1 MKLIIQIPCLDEEQ
15 SIGQTLADL
24 PKSLPGIDVIETLI
38 VNDGSSDGTIETA
51 RAHGADHVVSHKTN
65 QGLAEAFRTGLAEA
79 LRLGADIIVNTD
91 GDNQYAGSDVARLV
105 RPIVDH
111 EADFVIGVRDIASI
125 RHFSARKRYL
135 QYLGSWVVRQLSAT
149 AIRDVTSGF
158 RALSRAAATRLD
170 LVTDYTHTLE
180 TIVTLGK
187 ERVAMTQVDVATN
200 DKLRESRLFRSNVGY
215 VLRCSADLVRIYLR
229 YEALKSFVF
238 LGCVA
243 FAIAIAG
250 GSYYLVN
257 RLALDGRSYVALA
270 LSSLLFIAGL
280 QFVIL
285 GFLGDSIACN
295 RRMLSSIARHQ
306 RRLESDSR
314 LQE

>member
-1 MKLIIQIPCLDEEQ
+1 VKLIIQIPCLNEEQ
-15 SIGQTLADL
+15 SIGQTLSDL

-38 VNDGSSDGTIETA
+38 VNDGSDDRTVDAA
-51 RAHGADHVVSHKTN
+51 RAHGADHIVSHKAN
-65 QGLAEAFRTGLAEA
+65 QGLAQAFRTGLAEA

-91 GDNQYAGSDVARLV
+91 GDNQYAGSDIARLV

-111 EADFVIGVRDIASI
+111 EADFVVGVRDIGAI

-135 QYLGSWVVRQLSAT
+135 QYLGSWVVRQLSST
-149 AIRDVTSGF
+149 TIRDVTSGF
-158 RALSRAAATRLD
+158 RAFSRTAATQLD

-187 ERVAMTQVDVATN
+187 ERVAIAQVEVNTN
-200 DKLRESRLFRSNVGY
+200 DKLRESRLFRSTCGY
-215 VLRCSADLVRIYLR
+215 VLRCSADLVRIYMR
-229 YEALKSFVF
+229 YESLKSFVF
-238 LGCVA
+238 LGCMA
-243 FAIAIAG
+243 FAVSIVSGI
-250 GSYYLVN
+250 YYLIN

-270 LSSLLFIAGL
+270 LFSLCALTGL

-285 GFLGDSIACN
+285 GFVGDSIACN

-306 RRLESDSR
+306 RRLESERND
-314 LQE
+314 